1 LSSGDDTTYV
11 VEFIE
16 PVKTPGGNNPMSTL
30 STTAVIH
37 SIVELLT
44 EAYDGPPDPSATW
57 FIDNEP
63 DSGIL
68 GILDGVSAEE
78 ASSSVDGSGDKG
90 STIAANTEHL
100 RWSLAMM
107 NAAIRGE
114 TLGEWKES
122 WRLLYADDVEWD
134 RLRSALR
141 AELET
146 LRQALKSQTE
156 LPEEYLTGTLAL
168 LPHAAY
174 HLGTIRQMI
183 ERVRS

>member
-1 LSSGDDTTYV
+1 MLA
-11 VEFIE
+11 
-16 PVKTPGGNNPMSTL
+16 ST
-30 STTAVIH
+30 SVIN

-44 EAYDGPPDPSATW
+44 EAYAGPPDPSTTW

-68 GILDGVSAEE
+68 GLLNGVSSEQ
-78 ASSSVDGSGDKG
+78 ASTSVDGSDENGT
-90 STIAANTEHL
+90 TIASHAEHL
-100 RWSLAMM
+100 RWSLANM

-114 TLGEWKES
+114 TFHGNWNES
-122 WRLLYADDVEWD
+122 WMLLDADDARWD

-141 AELET
+141 SEFET

-156 LPEEYLTGTLAL
+156 LPEEYLTGTIAL

-183 ERVRS
+183 SRVRKDLTGLGDL